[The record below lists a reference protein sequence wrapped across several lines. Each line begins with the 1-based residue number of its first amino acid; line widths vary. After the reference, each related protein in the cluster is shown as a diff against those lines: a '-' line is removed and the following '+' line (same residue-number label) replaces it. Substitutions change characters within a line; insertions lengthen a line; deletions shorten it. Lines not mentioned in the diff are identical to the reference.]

1 MRFVTLNGPL
11 QCGKSW
17 VVREL
22 KKRFPETTF
31 VPVSFQDTLAKSVP
45 ILLGVEGVDYE
56 TFKKTDYYGRTGRQH
71 IIDVAT
77 EKRRHDQLFFSRVL
91 ADRMRQIDS
100 TTHTGRKQRVFI
112 ADSNGFADELG
123 FMRAQADIDLL
134 PCSIEPPGT
143 VDRGEKYPDPDSRF
157 NLAHMCAVVTGN
169 STLMLERL
177 SERLIARG
185 WVWA

>member
-17 VVREL
+17 VVKEL
-22 KKRFPETTF
+22 KKRFPDVTF

-56 TFKKTDYYGRTGRQH
+56 TFKKTEYYGRTGRQH

-91 ADRMRQIDS
+91 ADRMRAINPM
-100 TTHTGRKQRVFI
+100 THVGRKQRVFI
-112 ADSNGFADELG
+112 ADSNGFPDELG
-123 FMRAQADIDLL
+123 FMRAQVDIDLL
-134 PCSIEPPGT
+134 PCSIEPP
-143 VDRGEKYPDPDSRF
+143 DAPPRGEKYPDPDSRF
-157 NLAHMCAVVTGN
+157 NLAHLCAVVTLD
-169 STLMLERL
+169 STHMLERL

-185 WVWA
+185 WA

>member
-22 KKRFPETTF
+22 KKRFPEVRF
-31 VPVSFQDTLAKSVP
+31 EAVSFQDTLAKSVP

-91 ADRMRQIDS
+91 ADRMRRIHS
-100 TTHTGRKQRVFI
+100 PGRKRVFI

-134 PCSIEPPGT
+134 PCSIEPP
-143 VDRGEKYPDPDSRF
+143 DAPPRGEKYPDPDSRF
-157 NLAHMCAVVTGN
+157 NLAHMCAVVTAD
-169 STLMLERL
+169 STHMLERL

-185 WVWA
+185 WA